1 MADTRRRVKLYALNA
16 DRQWD
21 DRGTGHVSSSYVERL
36 KAMSLLVRAE
46 SDGSLLLESKSSR
59 TPRIKSNRRTLIVW
73 SEGDNYDLALSFQ
86 EKAGCDEIWEKI
98 CQEEGRMAAAQCLIR
113 CNHRCKGR
121 TPRWTSPRTW
131 WKSEDEH
138 LEEGGPGGE
147 GSGLPPVELPP
158 CETSRLG
165 ELAALVQSCL
175 PWRRPWKEQD
185 YVRRL
190 LPVFRTCE
198 ELDYR
203 EGLHQLYDIFKG
215 LFLLNK
221 NALFDAMFAEEAILD
236 VVGVLEYEPSSC
248 SSPAQASSPASSAQ
262 GQQQQGAQQTGGGH
276 RAKGTGSKQAA
287 PRSSSRGAG
296 TGDYL
301 RQVARFREV
310 IPWATPSCWPKI
322 HQTYRVQYIQDVVLP
337 TPSVFEENMLST
349 SLLLHLL
356 QQGRHRLHA
365 AEHEGAKWGGMGTT
379 EPDGI
384 MVAHPLLQ
392 EDEKF
397 LSELFAQL
405 TDDATDDDKRRDLVL
420 FLKEFCTFSQ
430 TLQPQCR
437 ESFSRCVQGTGS
449 DCAEEEEAANAG
461 MDDAVIKTA
470 SIDILSYLVDY
481 SPSMVREYAFQQ
493 SNVQD
498 DDQLLINI
506 IIDQMVCDPDPD
518 LGGAVQLSGI
528 LRLLLDPENM
538 LSLDTKSE
546 FLNFFYKHCM
556 HVLIAP
562 VLANTTGEAPSKE
575 TSQTAQLLG
584 LIVEL
589 LSFCVEH
596 HSYHIKNYV
605 LHKDLLRRVLVL
617 MRSKFTFLVLCAL
630 RFMRRIVGL
639 KDEFY
644 NRYIINGNLFGPVVD
659 AFRNNNG
666 RYNLLDSAVLELF
679 EFIRVDDVKS
689 LCLHVVER
697 YGKVLDKVE
706 YVQTFTVA
714 APALRAAPG
723 AHARAASSRQHP
735 PGRGRRGCGGRVV
748 PRGPPWAPNVGG
760 GGGALGRR
768 GSRGHALPPGP
779 PAAGGGRGDVVQ
791 RRRKRRRRSW
801 RALRA
806 QGGAPRVQLQPPP
819 GRRVSTSLGRSSTRK
834 GVRRRRRAQER
845 EGKENVRTLNRSGS
859 PVLNNSPGR
868 RSPSNPAGGPL
879 SPTTVVEVKS
889 PTGGALQRKGGLV
902 DYPDED
908 SDEEEEE
915 EEEGGVTG
923 SGLPSAKRPR
933 LSS

>member
-46 SDGSLLLESKSSR
+46 SDGSLLLESKIQQD
-59 TPRIKSNRRTLIVW
+59 TAYQKQQETLIVW

-98 CQEEGRMAAAQCLIR
+98 CQVQGKDPSVDITQDVVE
-113 CNHRCKGR
+113 
-121 TPRWTSPRTW
+121 
-131 WKSEDEH
+131 SEDEH
-138 LEEGGPGGE
+138 LEEVGDGM
-147 GSGLPPVELPP
+147 PPVELPP
-158 CETSRLG
+158 CETQRLG
-165 ELAALVQSCL
+165 ELASLVQSCL
-175 PWRRPWKEQD
+175 PSPVRRDKLATALEEQD
-185 YVRRL
+185 YIRRL
-190 LPVFRTCE
+190 LPVFHTCE
-198 ELDYR
+198 DLDYR
-203 EGLHQLYDIFKG
+203 EGLYQLYDIFKG
-215 LFLLNK
+215 IFLLNK
-221 NALFDAMFAEEAILD
+221 NALFDAMFAEDAILD
-236 VVGVLEYEPSSC
+236 VVGILEYEPGC
-248 SSPAQASSPASSAQ
+248 PA
-262 GQQQQGAQQTGGGH
+262 GQRRRH
-276 RAKGTGSKQAA
+276 R
-287 PRSSSRGAG
+287 
-296 TGDYL
+296 DYL
-301 RQVARFREV
+301 RQVSRFREV
-310 IPWATPSCWPKI
+310 IPLGNPELLAKI

-349 SLLLHLL
+349 LSSFIFFNK
-356 QQGRHRLHA
+356 A
-365 AEHEGAKWGGMGTT
+365 DIVSM
-379 EPDGI
+379 
-384 MVAHPLLQ
+384 LQ

-405 TDDATDDDKRRDLVL
+405 TDEATDDDKRRDLVL

-437 ESFSRCVQGTGS
+437 ESFFKTLSSLGILQALEITL
-449 DCAEEEEAANAG
+449 G
-461 MDDAVIKTA
+461 MEDIVIKTA

-506 IIDQMVCDPDPD
+506 IIEQMICDPDPD

-562 VLANTTGEAPSKE
+562 VLANTTGDAPSKE
-575 TSQTAQLLG
+575 TSQTAQLLS

-659 AFRNNNG
+659 AFRQNNG

-697 YGKVLDKVE
+697 YGKVLDKVD
-706 YVQTFTVA
+706 YVQTFKS
-714 APALRAAPG
+714 LRL
-723 AHARAASSRQHP
+723 RYEQHQE
-735 PGRGRRGCGGRVV
+735 RLRE
-748 PRGPPWAPNVGG
+748 RGPSLEGSILRGAGG
-760 GGGALGRR
+760 GGGGMPGAALSPAVVGAGALGAAARFRR
-768 GSRGHALPPGP
+768 DPRQLEEDEEMWFNEEEEEEEELEGPPGAVA
-779 PAAGGGRGDVVQ
+779 PADSFS
-791 RRRKRRRRSW
+791 RRLD
-801 RALRA
+801 AEFD
-806 QGGAPRVQLQPPP
+806 QL
-819 GRRVSTSLGRSSTRK
+819 GKILDK
-834 GVRRRRRAQER
+834 KAQER

-859 PVLNNSPGR
+859 PVLNNSAGR
-868 RSPSNPAGGPL
+868 RSPSNPAGPL

-889 PTGGALQRKGGLV
+889 PTGPLQQRKGGLV

-915 EEEGGVTG
+915 EDDDSLTTG
-923 SGLPSAKRPR
+923 GLPSPKRAR

>member
-46 SDGSLLLESKSSR
+46 SDGSLLLESKIQQD
-59 TPRIKSNRRTLIVW
+59 TAYQKQQETLIVW

-98 CQEEGRMAAAQCLIR
+98 CQVQGKDPSVDITQDVVE
-113 CNHRCKGR
+113 
-121 TPRWTSPRTW
+121 
-131 WKSEDEH
+131 SEDEH
-138 LEEGGPGGE
+138 LEEA
-147 GSGLPPVELPP
+147 SDGLPPVELPP
-158 CETSRLG
+158 CETQRLG

-175 PWRRPWKEQD
+175 PSPVRRDKLATALEEQD
-185 YVRRL
+185 YIRRL
-190 LPVFRTCE
+190 LPVFHTCE
-198 ELDYR
+198 DLDYR
-203 EGLHQLYDIFKG
+203 EGLYQLYDIFKG
-215 LFLLNK
+215 IFLLNK
-221 NALFDAMFAEEAILD
+221 NALFDAMFAEDAILD
-236 VVGVLEYEPSSC
+236 VVGILEYEPGC
-248 SSPAQASSPASSAQ
+248 PP
-262 GQQQQGAQQTGGGH
+262 GQRRRH
-276 RAKGTGSKQAA
+276 R
-287 PRSSSRGAG
+287 
-296 TGDYL
+296 DYL
-301 RQVARFREV
+301 RQVSRFREV
-310 IPWATPSCWPKI
+310 IPLGNPELLAKI

-349 SLLLHLL
+349 LSSFIFFNKADIVSML
-356 QQGRHRLHA
+356 Q
-365 AEHEGAKWGGMGTT
+365 
-379 EPDGI
+379 
-384 MVAHPLLQ
+384 V

-405 TDDATDDDKRRDLVL
+405 TDEATDDDKRRDLVL

-437 ESFSRCVQGTGS
+437 ESFFKTLSSLGILQALEITL
-449 DCAEEEEAANAG
+449 G
-461 MDDAVIKTA
+461 MEDTVIKTA

-506 IIDQMVCDPDPD
+506 IIEQMICDPDPD

-562 VLANTTGEAPSKE
+562 VLANTTGDAPSKE

-659 AFRNNNG
+659 AFRQNNG

-697 YGKVLDKVE
+697 YGKVLDKVD
-706 YVQTFTVA
+706 YVQTFKS
-714 APALRAAPG
+714 LRLRYEQHQERLRERPSLEGSILRG
-723 AHARAASSRQHP
+723 AGA
-735 PGRGRRGCGGRVV
+735 
-748 PRGPPWAPNVGG
+748 GG
-760 GGGALGRR
+760 GGGVPGATLG
-768 GSRGHALPPGP
+768 PT
-779 PAAGGGRGDVVQ
+779 V
-791 RRRKRRRRSW
+791 
-801 RALRA
+801 
-806 QGGAPRVQLQPPP
+806 GGAGALAAARFRRDPRQLEEDEEMWFNEEEEEEEELEGSP
-819 GRRVSTSLGRSSTRK
+819 GAVAPTDSFSRRLDAEFDQLGK
-834 GVRRRRRAQER
+834 ILDKKAQER

-889 PTGGALQRKGGLV
+889 PTGPLQQRKGGLV

-915 EEEGGVTG
+915 EDDG
-923 SGLPSAKRPR
+923 SLTTAGLPSAKRPR

>member
-21 DRGTGHVSSSYVERL
+21 DRGTGHVSSSYVDRH

-46 SDGSLLLESKSSR
+46 SDGSLLLESKIQQD
-59 TPRIKSNRRTLIVW
+59 TAYQKQQETLIVW

-98 CQEEGRMAAAQCLIR
+98 CQVQGKDPSVDITQDVVE
-113 CNHRCKGR
+113 
-121 TPRWTSPRTW
+121 
-131 WKSEDEH
+131 SEDER
-138 LEEGGPGGE
+138 LEEGADGGPG
-147 GSGLPPVELPP
+147 SSSLPPVELPP
-158 CETSRLG
+158 CEASRLE
-165 ELAALVQSCL
+165 ELCELLQSCL
-175 PWRRPWKEQD
+175 PSPMRRDKLATALEEQD

-190 LPVFRTCE
+190 LALFRSCE
-198 ELDYR
+198 QLDDR
-203 EGLHQLYDIFKG
+203 QGLHQLYDIFKG
-215 LFLLNK
+215 MFLLNK
-221 NALFDAMFAEEAILD
+221 NALFDAMFAEDAILD
-236 VVGVLEYEPSSC
+236 VVGVLEYEP
-248 SSPAQASSPASSAQ
+248 
-262 GQQQQGAQQTGGGH
+262 GGPQRRRH
-276 RAKGTGSKQAA
+276 R
-287 PRSSSRGAG
+287 
-296 TGDYL
+296 DYL
-301 RQVARFREV
+301 CQVSRFREV
-310 IPWATPSCWPKI
+310 IPLGNPELLAKI

-349 SLLLHLL
+349 LSSFIFFNK
-356 QQGRHRLHA
+356 A
-365 AEHEGAKWGGMGTT
+365 DIVSM
-379 EPDGI
+379 
-384 MVAHPLLQ
+384 LQ

-405 TDDATDDDKRRDLVL
+405 TDEATDDDKRRDLVL

-437 ESFSRCVQGTGS
+437 ESFFKTLSSLGILQALEITL
-449 DCAEEEEAANAG
+449 G
-461 MDDAVIKTA
+461 MEDPVIKTA

-493 SNVQD
+493 SNMQD
-498 DDQLLINI
+498 DDQLLINVI
-506 IIDQMVCDPDPD
+506 IEQMICDPDPE

-562 VLANTTGEAPSKE
+562 VLANTTGDAPSRE
-575 TSQTAQLLG
+575 CGQTAQLLG

-644 NRYIINGNLFGPVVD
+644 NRYIVNGNLFGPVVD
-659 AFRNNNG
+659 AFRRNEG

-679 EFIRVDDVKS
+679 EFIRVDDVKT
-689 LCLHVVER
+689 LCLHVVDR
-697 YGKVLDKVE
+697 YGKVLDKVD
-706 YVQTFTVA
+706 YVQTFKS
-714 APALRAAPG
+714 LRL
-723 AHARAASSRQHP
+723 RYEQHQERLKERP
-735 PGRGRRGCGGRVV
+735 SLESMPSILRGGGV
-748 PRGPPWAPNVGG
+748 VGG
-760 GGGALGRR
+760 GPVVGTGLGVGGAGRFRRDPRQLEEDEEMWFNDEEEDLEEPPEGPGGTAVGAGADSFSRRLDAEFDQLGKI
-768 GSRGHALPPGP
+768 L
-779 PAAGGGRGDVVQ
+779 D
-791 RRRKRRRRSW
+791 K
-801 RALRA
+801 
-806 QGGAPRVQLQPPP
+806 
-819 GRRVSTSLGRSSTRK
+819 K
-834 GVRRRRRAQER
+834 AQER

-859 PVLNNSPGR
+859 PVLNNSAGR

-889 PTGGALQRKGGLV
+889 PTGSLPRKGGLV

-915 EEEGGVTG
+915 EEG
-923 SGLPSAKRPR
+923 SAAISSPKRPR